1 MTLQS
6 QWRWPWQTRSL
17 RAKGLLVAAI
27 QVNLL
32 MLIGCSFWIDRITR
46 PRAWV
51 ATEPVD
57 PNLPIRGRYISL
69 RPVVPLEAGEES
81 SIPQVTPSAS
91 NGSRTIAVRLK
102 VHGNRLVA
110 FEDAGGALH
119 SGWQRSKAGA
129 VVVALQEPLAFFIPP
144 DVKDPSIRVAD
155 DPLWV
160 EVTVPRS
167 GLPRPIQLGEEH
179 QGQIVPLG
187 LRSREGKQ

>member
-1 MTLQS
+1 MSS
-6 QWRWPWQTRSL
+6 QPRWPWRMRSS
-17 RAKGLLVAAI
+17 RAKGLLVAVV

-32 MLIGCSFWIDRITR
+32 LLIGFSFWFDRITG

-69 RPVVPLEAGEES
+69 RLIVPVDAGTEGSTPLVE
-81 SIPQVTPSAS
+81 PSAS
-91 NGSRTIAVRLK
+91 NGSSKIAVRFK

-110 FEDAGGALH
+110 LEDSGGALH
-119 SGWQRSKAGA
+119 PGWKRSEAGA

-144 DVKDPSIRVAD
+144 DVNDPSIRAAD

-160 EVTVPRS
+160 EVTLPGS
-167 GLPRPIQLGEEH
+167 GLPRPIQLGEEREGH
-179 QGQIVPLG
+179 IVPLG
-187 LRSREGKQ
+187 VR